1 MESNTFEKVF
11 SDFIDRREYD
21 EAQNALF
28 EMVRISFQA
37 GWKAAG
43 GDPPPSQPV
52 LRLITIDP
60 EE

>member
-1 MESNTFEKVF
+1 VESNTFEKAF

-28 EMVRISFQA
+28 TMVRISFQA

-43 GDPPPSQPV
+43 GDPTPSQPV
-52 LRLITIDP
+52 LQLITNAP
-60 EE
+60 QK